1 MDYLL
6 KIDRFLLK
14 WAYQKSFNNNLIIK
28 SLIFIGDG
36 PFWLIVLFIISLL
49 GLFLNY
55 ENMYQLSI
63 MLMIGL
69 TISNVIFFLC
79 KTKIK
84 RKRPYAD
91 IELHKIINLSIDNRD
106 PGHGSKELESF
117 PSGHVLWTTVS
128 VGIICFKLGFI
139 YLLFIGWLIPIMI
152 FLRLHLGV
160 HYPSDVIAGL
170 FIGIINSIIT
180 IVISTELIGLL
191 NIYKHSS
198 WFTYGYSV
206 FVLIFVFIGFK
217 SWMKRV

>member
-6 KIDRFLLK
+6 KIDKFLLK
-14 WAYQKSFNNNLIIK
+14 WAYQKPFNYNLIIK

-49 GLFLNY
+49 GLFLKY

-79 KTKIK
+79 KTKLK
-84 RKRPYAD
+84 RKRPYAN
-91 IELHKIINLSIDNRD
+91 IELQKTINLSIDNRD

-152 FLRLHLGV
+152 FLRVHLGV

-170 FIGIINSIIT
+170 FIGIINSIIS
-180 IVISTELIGLL
+180 IIISTELIGLL
-191 NIYKHSS
+191 TIYKHSS
-198 WFTYGYSV
+198 WFIYGYSV

-217 SWMKRV
+217 SWLKRV